1 MVAMTEKQ
9 TPDYRPVTEPTAAD
23 LPVDY
28 NAAATPAATPV
39 PQETPVVEQQPATP
53 VEQPKAQNNQEIK
66 SSLAGGTW
74 AALIAGALLL
84 IVLLVFI
91 LQNQQSV
98 TLTLFAWDFTLPAGV
113 GFLLAAIA
121 GALIMAM
128 VGIVRMFQ
136 LRRQIKKAQ
145 RA

>member
-1 MVAMTEKQ
+1 MTQKQ
-9 TPDYRPVTEPTAAD
+9 NSDFQPIQDQNPTDFPVNHTASTTPAEPVTA
-23 LPVDY
+23 PVS
-28 NAAATPAATPV
+28 
-39 PQETPVVEQQPATP
+39 QETPVVEKAPVPA
-53 VEQPKAQNNQEIK
+53 EQPVAPKKQEVK

-91 LQNQQSV
+91 MQNQQQV
-98 TLTLFAWDFTLPAGV
+98 TLTLFAWDFSMPAGV
-113 GFLLAAIA
+113 GFLLAAIV

-128 VGIVRMFQ
+128 VGVVRMYQ